1 MDHDLK
7 ENVGMEP
14 GRGRE
19 KHCMKNNN
27 NNNKTLA
34 FEEKQK
40 ERPIYGKAYR
50 TELKAMKSMF
60 TCRFGHEGERDL
72 NWMDFWF

>member
-1 MDHDLK
+1 
-7 ENVGMEP
+7 
-14 GRGRE
+14 
-19 KHCMKNNN
+19 MKNNN